1 MATQLYDTVE
11 IELQDGRK
19 ATLKPLPINRL
30 RKFMKVVTKLDEVK
44 TEEQAIDIFIEACA
58 IALSKSLPELS
69 ENKEALEEAL
79 DVPTIWKIMEVCGG
93 IKLGD
98 PNLIAAATKMSGDN

>member
-1 MATQLYDTVE
+1 MATTLYDTVE

-19 ATLKPLPINRL
+19 AILKPLPIKRL
-30 RKFMKVVTKLDEVK
+30 KEFMKVVTKLDTVK
-44 TEEQAIDIFIEACA
+44 DEEEAIDIFLEASA
-58 IALSKSLPELS
+58 IALRKSLPDLAD
-69 ENKEALEEAL
+69 NKEAL

-98 PNLIAAATKMSGDN
+98 PNLMAAATKMSGTN

>member
-1 MATQLYDTVE
+1 MATQLYDILE

-19 ATLKPLPINRL
+19 ATLRPLPIKRL
-30 RKFMKVVTKLDEVK
+30 RKFMEVVAKLDNVK
-44 TEEQAIDIFIEACA
+44 DESEAIDIFIEACA
-58 IALSKSLPELS
+58 IALQKSLPELA